1 MNINSTNLLSYVSNT
16 NLFKQANIAYSQNS
30 QETQADDFAISKEGQ
45 MMGRMLRHEGDRQ
58 AHQAA
63 FTEAYESLGIESLD
77 TENMTD
83 EEITEVLTEFE
94 TMMGEHMQAYK
105 PASEM
110 DSEELQSTLNH
121 IKEIGLHM
129 TDETAYGQG
138 MGKPPMGGR
147 PPMGGKPPMGGI
159 QSQNTEATDETS
171 EEDILETM
179 LELLNETEE
188 SDSTTSFLYRDM
200 TELLALF
207 NS

>member
-16 NLFKQANIAYSQNS
+16 NLFRQANITYSQNS
-30 QETQADDFAISKEGQ
+30 QEAQSDDFKISKEGQ
-45 MMGRMLRHEGDRQ
+45 MMARMLRNEGDRQ

-63 FTEAYESLGIESLD
+63 FTEAYATLGIESLD

-94 TMMGEHMQAYK
+94 TMMGEHMQTYK

-110 DSEELQSTLNH
+110 DSVELQSTINSV
-121 IKEIGLHM
+121 KEIGLNM
-129 TDETAYGQG
+129 TDETAYGKG

-147 PPMGGKPPMGGI
+147 PPMGGKPPMGGV
-159 QSQNTEATDETS
+159 QSQNTQAT
-171 EEDILETM
+171 EEDSEDDMLETL

-188 SDSTTSFLYRDM
+188 SNSTTSFLYRDM